1 MGAQI
6 AMVCALAGH
15 DTTVTDLT
23 DDALDRARSQLQARL
38 DRDVAKGRRTR
49 DDVDAAFARLTFS
62 TDLDAAAAGAD
73 LVIEAAVEKL
83 DVKREVFARLDKV
96 APPHAILTTNSSA
109 IMSSQIA
116 DATGRPDRVANMH
129 FFNPALVMRCVEV
142 VRGPDTSDAT
152 VDTVVALTRRLGK
165 QPVVLRK
172 EIPGFVANRILG
184 AARDEAIFL
193 LEQGVASVEDID
205 AACRTALGHPMGPF
219 ELMDLTGI
227 DIGYHAKLARHA
239 VTGDPR
245 DLPSRTV
252 TELVER
258 GELGRKTGKGFYVYE
273 ESVMNP
279 DYYLLDELL
288 DRRGPRRARP
298 GARVRRLRGPPGDQR
313 LLGPRR
319 VPVRRWCRRSPS
331 SGIVGSTIEGY
342 GCPGLS
348 RLAAGMVTLEMSRGD
363 GSVNTFLG
371 VQSGLAMGSISAA
384 GQRGAEAALAAGDG
398 RRST

>member
-1 MGAQI
+1 MGSQI
-6 AMVCALAGH
+6 GMVCALAGY
-15 DTTVTDLT
+15 DATVTDLA
-23 DDALDRARSQLQARL
+23 DDALDRARTQLRHRL

-49 DDVDAAFARLTFS
+49 DDVDAAFGA
-62 TDLDAAAAGAD
+62 AD
-73 LVIEAAVEKL
+73 LQHRPRRRRGRRADFVIEAAVEKL
-83 DVKREVFARLDKV
+83 DVKREVFAELDKV

-109 IMSSQIA
+109 IVSSQIA

-142 VRGPDTSDAT
+142 VRGSRH
-152 VDTVVALTRRLGK
+152 VGRHRRHRRRTRPRGSAR

-205 AACRTALGHPMGPF
+205 TACRTALGYPMGPF

-227 DIGYHAKLARHA
+227 DIGYHAKLARYA

-258 GELGRKTGKGFYVYE
+258 GELGRKTGRA
-273 ESVMNP
+273 ST
-279 DYYLLDELL
+279 L
-288 DRRGPRRARP
+288 RRGRHQY
-298 GARVRRLRGPPGDQR
+298 PPTEQ
-313 LLGPRR
+313 
-319 VPVRRWCRRSPS
+319 
-331 SGIVGSTIEGY
+331 
-342 GCPGLS
+342 
-348 RLAAGMVTLEMSRGD
+348 
-363 GSVNTFLG
+363 
-371 VQSGLAMGSISAA
+371 
-384 GQRGAEAALAAGDG
+384 
-398 RRST
+398 